1 LKGESLMNKPYQIAA
16 GRAVQR
22 VRQWAE
28 EKNPVVQLLLPMV
41 EILALAKQGAGELM
55 REAGLR
61 MMLLAIQ
68 QEADALT
75 GAKHQRGAD
84 RQAYRWSR
92 EDGFVVVDGQKVPIQ
107 RGRLRGKNGGEVRLG
122 TYELFQQ
129 TRRLDEEVW
138 WKMLRGLTTRNYP
151 LVTRSFAE
159 AYGIEKSATSE
170 RFIQASRDKLKG
182 LMERPLGDLQ
192 LCAIVVDGTPFKGRQ
207 MIAAIGVGN
216 DGKKTVLGLREG
228 ATENA
233 TVVRE
238 LLEDLARRGLDFS
251 TPRLY
256 VLDGA
261 KALHSAVK
269 RHAGEAA
276 VIQRCQ
282 AHKRR
287 NVLEQLSDEYQ
298 PGIERKLTAAYA
310 MVEYADARR
319 ALEQLHKELE
329 RINPSAARSLEEGME
344 ETLTL
349 HKLRVP
355 ELLRKSLASTNIIE
369 SAFSVAEELCRRVK
383 RWREGDHRERWA
395 GSALL
400 LAETKFRRLK
410 GYREVPQLLTALV
423 HHGIKKGV
431 AAQAKTA

>member
-1 LKGESLMNKPYQIAA
+1 MKKPYQIAA
-16 GRAVQR
+16 GRALQR

-28 EKNPVVQLLLPMV
+28 EDNPTVQLVLPMV
-41 EILALAKQGAGELM
+41 EILALAKRSAGELV

-61 MMLLAIQ
+61 VILLAIQ

-75 GAKHQRGAD
+75 GARHQRGAD
-84 RQAYRWSR
+84 RQALRWSR
-92 EDGFVVVDGQKVPIQ
+92 EDGFVVVDGQKVPIE
-107 RGRLRGKNGGEVRLG
+107 RRRLRGRNGGEVRLG

-129 TRRLDEEVW
+129 TRNLDEEVW

-151 LVTRSFAE
+151 LVTRSFAQ

-170 RFIQASRDKLKG
+170 RFIQASREKFKE
-182 LMERPLGDLQ
+182 LMERPLSELQ
-192 LCAIVVDGTPFKGRQ
+192 LCAIVIDGTPFKGRQ
-207 MIAAIGVGN
+207 MIAAIGVQN
-216 DGKKTVLGLREG
+216 DGKKVMLGLLEG

-261 KALHSAVK
+261 KALSCAVK

-282 AHKRR
+282 VHKRR
-287 NVLEQLSDEYQ
+287 NVLDQLPEEYQ
-298 PGIERKLTAAYA
+298 PSMERKLIAAYGMA
-310 MVEYADARR
+310 EEGDARR
-319 ALEQLHKELE
+319 ALEQIHRELE
-329 RINPSAARSLEEGME
+329 RINPSAARSLEEGLE
-344 ETLTL
+344 ETLTV
-349 HKLRVP
+349 HKLRIP

-369 SAFSVAEELCRRVK
+369 SAFSVAEDLCQRVK

-395 GSALL
+395 ASALL

-410 GYREVPQLLTALV
+410 GYREISKLVTALAD
-423 HHGIKKGV
+423 HGTKKGLAV
-431 AAQAKTA
+431 KTKTA

>member
-1 LKGESLMNKPYQIAA
+1 MKKPYQIAA
-16 GRAVQR
+16 GRAIQR
-22 VRQWAE
+22 ARQWAE
-28 EKNPVVQLLLPMV
+28 EKNPVVQLMLPMI
-41 EILALAKQGAGELM
+41 EILALAKRGAGELV

-75 GAKHQRGAD
+75 GEKHQRGAD
-84 RQAYRWSR
+84 RQAHRWSR
-92 EDGFVVVDGQKVPIQ
+92 EDGFVVVDGQKVPIA
-107 RGRLRGKNGGEVRLG
+107 RRRLRGKKGGEVRLG
-122 TYELFQQ
+122 TYELFQE
-129 TRRLDEEVW
+129 TRTLDEEVW

-151 LVTRSFAE
+151 LVTRSFAQ

-170 RFIQASRDKLKG
+170 RFIQASRGKLKE
-182 LMERPLGDLQ
+182 LMERPLGELQ
-192 LCAIVVDGTPFKGRQ
+192 LCAIVIDGTPFKGRQ
-207 MIAAIGVGN
+207 MIAAIGVGKE
-216 DGKKTVLGLREG
+216 GKKTVLGLREG

-238 LLEDLARRGLDFS
+238 LLEDLARRGLDFA

-276 VIQRCQ
+276 LIQRCQ

-287 NVLEQLSDEYQ
+287 NVLDQLPDEYQ
-298 PGIERKLTAAYA
+298 PAIERRLAAAYG
-310 MVEYADARR
+310 MMEYADAQR
-319 ALEQLHKELE
+319 ALDQLLKELE

-344 ETLTL
+344 ETLTV

-400 LAETKFRRLK
+400 LAESKFRRLR
-410 GYREVPQLLTALV
+410 GYREIPQLLTALAT
-423 HHGIKKGV
+423 HGIKKGV
-431 AAQAKTA
+431 AAKAKTA

>member
-1 LKGESLMNKPYQIAA
+1 MKKPYQIAA

-28 EKNPVVQLLLPMV
+28 EKNPVVQLMLPMV
-41 EILALAKQGAGELM
+41 EILTLAKQGAGELI
-55 REAGLR
+55 REAGLQLI
-61 MMLLAIQ
+61 LLAMA
-68 QEADALT
+68 QEVEALT
-75 GAKHQRGAD
+75 GGRYHRSPD
-84 RQAYRWSR
+84 RRAQRWSR
-92 EDGFVVVDGQKVPIQ
+92 EDGFVVVDGQKVPLERQ
-107 RGRLRGKNGGEVRLG
+107 RLRGKKGGEIRLG

-129 TRRLDEEVW
+129 TRNLDDQVW

-159 AYGIEKSATSE
+159 AYGIEKSAISE
-170 RFIQASRDKLKG
+170 RFIQASREKLKA
-182 LMERPLGDLQ
+182 LMERPLGELQ
-192 LCAIVVDGTPFKGRQ
+192 LCAIVIDGTPFKGRQ

-238 LLEDLARRGLDFS
+238 LLEDMTRRGLDFE

-261 KALHSAVK
+261 KALSAAVK

-276 VIQRCQ
+276 LLQRCQ
-282 AHKRR
+282 VHKRR
-287 NVLEQLSDEYQ
+287 NVLEHLPEEYQ
-298 PGIERKLTAAYA
+298 AGIERKMIAAYA
-310 MVEYADARR
+310 MTGEAEARR
-319 ALEQLHKELE
+319 ALDQIHVELE

-344 ETLTL
+344 ETLTV
-349 HKLRVP
+349 HKLRMP
-355 ELLRKSLASTNIIE
+355 DMLRKSLASSNIIE
-369 SAFSVAEELCRRVK
+369 SAFSVAEDLCRRVK
-383 RWREGDHRERWA
+383 RWRDGDHRERWA

-400 LAETKFRRLK
+400 VAESKFRRDK
-410 GYREVPQLLTALV
+410 GYQEIPKLLTGLADHVSKL
-423 HHGIKKGV
+423 KKAV
-431 AAQAKTA
+431 AAKAKTA

>member
-1 LKGESLMNKPYQIAA
+1 MKKPYQIAA

-22 VRQWAE
+22 VRRWAE

-41 EILALAKQGAGELM
+41 EILNLAKQGAGELI
-55 REAGLR
+55 REAGLKLI
-61 MMLLAIQ
+61 LLAIA
-68 QEADALT
+68 QETEALT
-75 GAKHQRGAD
+75 GVRYQRSPD
-84 RQAYRWSR
+84 RQAQRWSR
-92 EDGFVVVDGQKVPIQ
+92 EDGFVVVDGQKVPLERQ
-107 RGRLRGKNGGEVRLG
+107 RLRRKKGGEVRLG

-129 TRRLDEEVW
+129 TRNLDDQVW

-151 LVTRSFAE
+151 LVTRSFAQ
-159 AYGIEKSATSE
+159 AYGIEKSAISE
-170 RFIQASRDKLKG
+170 RFIQASREKLKT
-182 LMERPLGDLQ
+182 LMDRPLGELQ
-192 LCAIVVDGTPFKGRQ
+192 LCAIVIDGTPFKGRQ
-207 MIAAIGVGN
+207 MIAAIGVAN

-238 LLEDLARRGLDFS
+238 LLEDMARRGLDFV

-261 KALHSAVK
+261 KALSAAVK

-276 VIQRCQ
+276 LIQRCQ
-282 AHKRR
+282 VHKRR
-287 NVLEQLSDEYQ
+287 NVLDQLPEEYQ
-298 PGIERKLTAAYA
+298 PGMERKLIAAYG
-310 MVEYADARR
+310 MTGEVEARR
-319 ALEQLHKELE
+319 ALDQIHRELE

-344 ETLTL
+344 ETLTV
-349 HKLRVP
+349 HKLRMP
-355 ELLRKSLASTNIIE
+355 EMLRKSLSSTNIIE

-400 LAETKFRRLK
+400 LAESKFRRVK
-410 GYREVPQLLTALV
+410 GYKEIPKLLT
-423 HHGIKKGV
+423 GIADHITMRAKKGI
-431 AAQAKTA
+431 ASKAKTA